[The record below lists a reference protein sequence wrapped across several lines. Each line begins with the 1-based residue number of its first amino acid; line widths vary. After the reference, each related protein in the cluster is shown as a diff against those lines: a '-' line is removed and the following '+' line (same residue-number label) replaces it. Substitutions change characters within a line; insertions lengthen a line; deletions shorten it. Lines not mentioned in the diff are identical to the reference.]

1 MTLKC
6 CIIDDEPL
14 ARDLI
19 KSYVEKT
26 PFLELIGAYESATYA
41 IKTLISGNLDVVF
54 LDINMPCV
62 NGIELAEVI
71 PSECRIIYITA
82 YEQYAIQGFKANA
95 LDYLLK
101 PVSYPEFIKAVNKA
115 AQWTAMHKALVEK
128 SGNKSDY
135 IIVKSDYKL
144 MQICLSDIQYVEGQK
159 DYVKI
164 YIDKEPFMITSL
176 MNLKTLEHR
185 LPQQRFMR
193 VHRSFIVNMSKIK
206 MIERNRIVFGKV
218 YIPISET
225 YKDSFTNYLQS
236 HLVTANQDS
245 SAENKAE

>member
-14 ARDLI
+14 ARELI

-26 PFLELIGAYESATYA
+26 PFLELMGAYESATEA
-41 IKTLISGNLDVVF
+41 IKTIISGNLDVVF
-54 LDINMPCV
+54 LDINMPCI
-62 NGIELAEVI
+62 NGIELADVI
-71 PSECRIIYITA
+71 PSTCRIIYITA
-82 YEQYAIQGFKANA
+82 YEQYALQGFKVNA

-115 AQWTAMHKALVEK
+115 AQWKSMYNALVER
-128 SGNKSDY
+128 GDEQSDF
-135 IIVKSDYKL
+135 IVVKSDYKL

-164 YIDKEPFMITSL
+164 YLDKEPYTITSL
-176 MNLKTLEHR
+176 MNLKTLEQK
-185 LPQQRFMR
+185 LPSKRFMR

-225 YKDSFTNYLQS
+225 YKQTFSDYLQC
-236 HLVTANQDS
+236 HVVTNSQE
-245 SAENKAE
+245 SAIIEG